1 MLVLQSLFLL
11 QRGNWQTVQAV
22 ITGQKDLHNKCIMK
36 NDDPNYAFPDC
47 AVEPLLNFHH
57 HHQQQQ
63 HHHHDDHDHHCHH
76 HSRGRTFYHCFLFGS
91 SHLSW
96 LSHFGLVRKSITS
109 QVFWS
114 CLMPPGSIK
123 TLNLKTP
130 STRISMDQSSLP
142 PEENHP
148 GFNQSD
154 QLLTFHG
161 RWSSVSFVSAMAMK
175 EPRSPALALSG
186 D

>member
-47 AVEPLLNFHH
+47 AVEPLLNFYHH
-57 HHQQQQ
+57 HHHQ

-96 LSHFGLVRKSITS
+96 LSHFGLVHKSITS

-114 CLMPPGSIK
+114 CQAASRFHQNPQPK
-123 TLNLKTP
+123 DTLNEDQYGSVISP
-130 STRISMDQSSLP
+130 SWRKPPRLQPVRPAVDFSWTVVLSLIRVGDGDEGTSKP
-142 PEENHP
+142 
-148 GFNQSD
+148 
-154 QLLTFHG
+154 
-161 RWSSVSFVSAMAMK
+161 SASA
-175 EPRSPALALSG
+175 
-186 D
+186 